1 MKSKRSGRRPAGMTG
16 QKRIGTARRFA
27 GKAGKEQGESGQHTA
42 RKQDRNG
49 RIQERGGERRIG
61 SLCLRAYPFIC
72 PVAFIPDDVLRGRG

>member
-1 MKSKRSGRRPAGMTG
+1 MTG

-27 GKAGKEQGESGQHTA
+27 GKAGIERGESGQHTA

-61 SLCLRAYPFIC
+61 RLCLHEFPFIRPFC
-72 PVAFIPDDVLRGRG
+72 SR